1 MKNLG
6 LTVEKAE
13 KENEAVEGQFTIL
26 ESEKSTLA
34 ISLEAFALAASKKE
48 RLINVAKAELEEKLA

>member
-34 ISLEAFALAASKKE
+34 RSLEAFALAASKKE